1 LSFFQYFFLHRD
13 WYSSHEKATI
23 NPSNDTI
30 SILPPGAK
38 YCIKKDQHIFYYNVF
53 EELDSPGEFYVNRT
67 TGQLFFWPP
76 TPITGDSD
84 VLVSVT
90 GGVFIN
96 INGASNVV
104 IKGMEN
110 YYLLNYFPILSLI
123 LEHILPLQVSR

>member
-1 LSFFQYFFLHRD
+1 M
-13 WYSSHEKATI
+13 
-23 NPSNDTI
+23 
-30 SILPPGAK
+30 
-38 YCIKKDQHIFYYNVF
+38 F